1 MRWYPSI
8 AGAEMRYLVIRD
20 GLHCPEQGDGQ
31 SQALIFGYYETLSP
45 WYFHERIKA
54 IGNEDQS

>member
-1 MRWYPSI
+1 
-8 AGAEMRYLVIRD
+8 MRYLVIRD